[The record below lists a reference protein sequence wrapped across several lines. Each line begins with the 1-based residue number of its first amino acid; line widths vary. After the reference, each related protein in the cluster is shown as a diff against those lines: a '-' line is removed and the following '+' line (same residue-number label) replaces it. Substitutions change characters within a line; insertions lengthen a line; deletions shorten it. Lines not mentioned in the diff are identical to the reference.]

1 MRFSAI
7 RERNHTDEKKEN
19 EFHGSCLPNATS
31 KSRSEW
37 RYQRIGTTAL
47 EVSKKNKDRIA
58 DVIRNEDGTAILR
71 RLQGH
76 FLRNVAAN
84 NS

>member
-7 RERNHTDEKKEN
+7 RECNHTDEKKEN
-19 EFHGSCLPNATS
+19 EFLGSCLPNATS

-37 RYQRIGTTAL
+37 RFQGIAITVL

-58 DVIRNEDGTAILR
+58 DVIRNEGGTATLR